1 MISPDVPV
9 VKVPLREYAA
19 LARAMGATVFAQ
31 NLEKQPGELVGWRFP
46 KGCFVQKAHFQRLLG
61 RQPDTL

>member
-9 VKVPLREYAA
+9 VKVPLREYAV

-31 NLEKQPGELVGWRFP
+31 NLEKQPGELVAGAFP
-46 KGCFVQKAHFQRLLG
+46 RAASCRRRHFQSLLG
-61 RQPDTL
+61 RQPETL

>member
-9 VKVPLREYAA
+9 VKVPLREYAV
-19 LARAMGATVFAQ
+19 LARAMGATAFAL

-46 KGCFVQKAHFQRLLG
+46 KGCFVQKAHFQSLLG
-61 RQPDTL
+61 RLPETL